1 MYNYMVF
8 KMIMMQ
14 FTVIASTLQKKIVST
29 FYNQVFDKDGNG
41 LISALELRHVM
52 ANLGEALTDAEVES
66 MIQVTNKLDYQVSR
80 FIVNV

>member
-1 MYNYMVF
+1 M
-8 KMIMMQ
+8 
-14 FTVIASTLQKKIVST
+14 
-29 FYNQVFDKDGNG
+29 FDKDGNG